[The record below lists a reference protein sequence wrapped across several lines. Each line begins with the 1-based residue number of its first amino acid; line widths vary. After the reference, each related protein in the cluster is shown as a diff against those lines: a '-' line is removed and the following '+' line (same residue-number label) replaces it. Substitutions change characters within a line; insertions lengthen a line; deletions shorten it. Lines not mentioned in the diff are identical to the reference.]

1 MAKKK
6 KYAENPYIDA
16 VVGAISVC
24 ACEYGEAKIT
34 LEENPNDE
42 RAMVSKNFCT
52 DFIVWL
58 QETTGLPRLEL
69 LAMIIKMTEV

>member
-6 KYAENPYIDA
+6 RYEENPYIE
-16 VVGAISVC
+16 VVVRAISVC
-24 ACEYGEAKIT
+24 ANEYGEAKIA
-34 LEENPNDE
+34 LEKNTNDE

-58 QETTGLPRLEL
+58 QETTGLSGLEL